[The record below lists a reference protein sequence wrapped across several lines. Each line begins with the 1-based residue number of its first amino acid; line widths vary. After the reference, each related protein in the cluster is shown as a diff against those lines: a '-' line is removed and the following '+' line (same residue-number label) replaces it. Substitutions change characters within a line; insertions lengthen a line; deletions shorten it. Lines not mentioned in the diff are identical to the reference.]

1 MSWSA
6 VYSMV
11 EHMPSYLILACHQ
24 DKGANLK
31 WTNKIN
37 IKIPGARLEP
47 LTLDRKMDVVQEYE
61 NKVSA
66 SEWLSVFPT

>member
-1 MSWSA
+1 MKQVKATTLGIYNFSSD
-6 VYSMV
+6 VRK
-11 EHMPSYLILACHQ
+11 HQ
-24 DKGANLK
+24 QRREGVKGANIKLK
-31 WTNKIN
+31 NKIN

-66 SEWLSVFPT
+66 SE